1 MSDSRLYINRTVDL
15 LAYQAENVAGE
26 QLTVQSLHGDGVHSG
41 RITTGI
47 QKLAQRFTLELLTEA
62 GSIKYNPTRGCDFI
76 TTLRAGGI
84 QSQIDLFVA
93 FSSALVDIKRNL
105 QAEELETD
113 PDDEKYDSAEI
124 LNVTFS
130 PGQAA
135 VYVKINSV
143 AGDSRTVIAPINTV
157 I

>member
-1 MSDSRLYINRTVDL
+1 MSDAILYVNRTADL
-15 LAYQAENVAGE
+15 LAYQADNVAGE
-26 QLTVQSLHGDGVHSG
+26 QLTVQSLHGDGAHSG

-47 QKLAQRFTLELLTEA
+47 QKLAQRFILELLTEA
-62 GSIKYNPTRGCDFI
+62 GSMKYNPTRGCDFM
-76 TTLRAGGI
+76 TTLRVGGV
-84 QSQIDLFVA
+84 QSQLDLFVA
-93 FSSALVDIKRNL
+93 FSSALVDVRKNL
-105 QAEELETD
+105 QAEESETD

-124 LNVTFS
+124 INVTFS
-130 PGQAA
+130 PGEAA